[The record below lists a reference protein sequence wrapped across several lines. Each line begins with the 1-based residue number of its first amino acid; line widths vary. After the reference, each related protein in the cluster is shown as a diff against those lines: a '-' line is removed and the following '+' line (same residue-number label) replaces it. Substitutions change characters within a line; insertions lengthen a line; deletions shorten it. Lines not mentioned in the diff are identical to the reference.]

1 MRKFVRRAALA
12 ALLLTGATSASAL
25 AQPMGQAL
33 SATGTTAPE
42 FRYPEAATE
51 PSSTLRM
58 REIPQ
63 TGSWG
68 QGQPQRP
75 VTDTPE
81 SLERYQ
87 LCQRNA
93 DRAATDIPDMQ
104 GRIAGCLQELNQR
117 RQQGL

>member
-1 MRKFVRRAALA
+1 MRMFLRRAALA
-12 ALLLTGATSASAL
+12 ALLLTGSTSLVVHAQTMGQ
-25 AQPMGQAL
+25 AQPMPVAP
-33 SATGTTAPE
+33 APE
-42 FRYPEAATE
+42 FRYPEQGA

-68 QGQPQRP
+68 QGQAPRP

-81 SLERYQ
+81 SLELYQ
-87 LCQRNA
+87 LCQREA

-104 GRIAGCLQELNQR
+104 SRIAGCLNALNQR
-117 RQQGL
+117 REQGR